1 MSGSGLQV
9 NNLFSPKE
17 LKVNFDESQMSDGS
31 TGHKKVT
38 KTNGITISADNFL
51 LRNESID
58 FHKKEK
64 GYLKRIHELELELA
78 L

>member
-1 MSGSGLQV
+1 VAGSGLQV

-31 TGHKKVT
+31 TGHNKKAT

-64 GYLKRIHELELELA
+64 GYLKRI
-78 L
+78 